1 MRHRM
6 GRTKLALCRHEAA
19 HAIIAESFGCRVL
32 WVQAGEHGKSFTKL
46 GRTPCGPIAM
56 ACILMAGSV
65 AESLW
70 HGTPKGIASADDFEK
85 LQAMGLRGED
95 FKIVWEE
102 TTRRVRAR
110 NVEIVKFAA
119 ELLPGKRIKRGKP

>member
-1 MRHRM
+1 M
-6 GRTKLALCRHEAA
+6 GRTPFALCRHEAA

-32 WVQAGEHGKSFTKL
+32 WVQAGEHGKSFTQL
-46 GRTPCGPIAM
+46 GRTPCGPVAM

-95 FKIVWEE
+95 FRIIWEE
-102 TTRRVRAR
+102 TTRLVRR
-110 NVEIVKFAA
+110 HQLLIHRLAA
-119 ELLPGKRIKRGKP
+119 ELKPGKRIKRPRLP